1 MEIRGDCFSFI
12 FFGLSFFLSFDSSFT
27 RTNKSALLRSIGLSR
42 SIEGERGSKFP
53 IQRISAMM
61 RFFFFFDFSRFKKRS
76 TSLDNFDA
84 TRSCGNN
91 SLMHRETLWLIKF
104 RRYFEYLMCL
114 NANNSISKLGSRV

>member
-61 RFFFFFDFSRFKKRS
+61 RFFFFLIF
-76 TSLDNFDA
+76 LDLKNGPL
-84 TRSCGNN
+84 R
-91 SLMHRETLWLIKF
+91 
-104 RRYFEYLMCL
+104 
-114 NANNSISKLGSRV
+114 